1 MTDNSTELKA
11 DTNPDNKIKIVIG
24 DTQSLFRL
32 GVVSTLS
39 HEADFIIEGEAS
51 SKEELIDKVI
61 HTIPDVV
68 LLDINLPTGNN
79 LDLIKKIKKILPTVA
94 IVVITPHIDGEELFE
109 VIKSGASGYLNRDV
123 DANELIKVIRKA
135 GSGEYPITDTFAS
148 QPVVASKV
156 LHQFQQ
162 LAQGKEIESFI
173 SPLTSRETEILNH
186 VAHGNSNRQI
196 AVQLNVSENT
206 IKNQITC
213 IFRKLDANART
224 EAVWK
229 ALERGIISFKLYP
242 SLQISNKKSA
252 DSSGG

>member
-1 MTDNSTELKA
+1 MTDNTTELKA
-11 DTNPDNKIKIVIG
+11 NTNPDIKIKIVLG

-32 GVVSTLS
+32 GIISTLS

-68 LLDINLPTGNN
+68 LLDINLPTGNS
-79 LDLIKKIKKILPTVA
+79 LDLIKKIKQLLPTVA
-94 IVVITPHIDGEELFE
+94 VVVITPHIDSEELFE
-109 VIKSGASGYLNRDV
+109 VIKAGASGYLNRDV
-123 DANELIKVIRKA
+123 NANELIKVIRKA
-135 GSGEYPITDTFAS
+135 GSGQYPISDMFAS
-148 QPVVASKV
+148 QPVVATKV
-156 LHQFQQ
+156 LSLFQH

-173 SPLTSRETEILNH
+173 SPLTPRETEILNY
-186 VAHGNSNRQI
+186 VAHGNSNKQI
-196 AVQLNVSENT
+196 AVQLNVSEHT
-206 IKNQITC
+206 IRNQITC

-242 SLQISNKKSA
+242 SLQISSKKSA